1 MAYSYCTETYDCSRS
16 YTNANSRRFRETG
29 TGTRVGT
36 HRRVVV
42 SEAEVEAAPF
52 AGVPDVYVDP
62 SETARVFENVV
73 LETCARRGDVAVSL
87 GVSTLDACFAASR
100 RRADISKLATN
111 KLASVEMKNETV
123 ARLWT
128 VFAREDAPLL
138 ARWLALRGSA
148 LDEPCLAF
156 EAQREARDRRRARRG
171 GARRARARGRP
182 PRRAPRA
189 RGGGGGGCGGRSRRR
204 RQAQSAR
211 GV

>member
-1 MAYSYCTETYDCSRS
+1 
-16 YTNANSRRFRETG
+16 
-29 TGTRVGT
+29 
-36 HRRVVV
+36 
-42 SEAEVEAAPF
+42 
-52 AGVPDVYVDP
+52 
-62 SETARVFENVV
+62 
-73 LETCARRGDVAVSL
+73 
-87 GVSTLDACFAASR
+87 
-100 RRADISKLATN
+100 
-111 KLASVEMKNETV
+111 MKNETV

-156 EAQREARDRRRARRG
+156 EAQREARETAAALAAAARA
-171 GARRARARGRP
+171 RARARGRP